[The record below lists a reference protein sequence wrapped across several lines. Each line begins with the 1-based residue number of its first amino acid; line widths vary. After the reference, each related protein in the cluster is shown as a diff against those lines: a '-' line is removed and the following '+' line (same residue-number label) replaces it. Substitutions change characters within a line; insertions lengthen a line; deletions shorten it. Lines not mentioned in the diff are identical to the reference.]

1 MMDVGEPMSQLL
13 GRGIRGCTLFVALLV
28 AGPLAAQQ
36 VVHVGGAFFP
46 PYVAK
51 AEQSQSAG
59 LLPQLLDAL
68 NRAQSDFRFIVRPT
82 SIPRRYQDFEA
93 GRIDMSMFE
102 NPAWGWQGIA
112 HNVVDMGL
120 EDAEVFVA
128 RAEPGRGQDYFKRLR
143 GKRLALF
150 NGYHYGFAD
159 FNAEPQFLARNFNA
173 TLTYSHDSNLLMV
186 LHGRA
191 DIALATRS
199 YVSDFLESHRQ
210 YAGQLLISQRIDQRY
225 RHQVLLRPAAPIS
238 AAQLG
243 RLFEQLR
250 RNGQL
255 AAIFAPYRIEV
266 RSGAADSSVTA
277 GVSD

>member
-1 MMDVGEPMSQLL
+1 MLGGRMPRLL
-13 GRGIRGCTLFVALLV
+13 RRMVRGCALFVAILA

-46 PYVAK
+46 PYVLK
-51 AEQSQSAG
+51 AEQSQHAG

-82 SIPRRYQDFEA
+82 SIPRRYRDLEQ

-112 HNVVDMGL
+112 HSVVDMGL

-128 RAEPGRGQDYFKRLR
+128 RAAPGRGQGYFKRLR

-159 FNAEPQFLARNFNA
+159 FNADPQFLAKNFDA

-199 YVSDFLESHRQ
+199 YVGDFLQRHRQ
-210 YAGQLLISQRIDQRY
+210 YAGQLLVSQRLDQRY

-250 RNGQL
+250 HNGQL
-255 AAIFAPYRIEV
+255 AAIFTPLQVEV
-266 RSGAADSSVTA
+266 SSGVADSSVTA
-277 GVSD
+277 GVTD

>member
-1 MMDVGEPMSQLL
+1 MDAGGHMPRVLS
-13 GRGIRGCTLFVALLV
+13 RVVRGCALFVAILA

-51 AEQSQSAG
+51 AEQSQHAG

-68 NRAQSDFRFIVRPT
+68 NRVQSDFRFIVRPT
-82 SIPRRYQDFEA
+82 SIPRRFQDFEQ

-128 RAEPGRGQDYFKRLR
+128 RVEPERGQGYFKRLR

-159 FNAEPQFLARNFNA
+159 FNAEPQFLAKNFNA
-173 TLTYSHDSNLLMV
+173 TLSYSHDSNLLMV

-191 DIALATRS
+191 DIALVTRS
-199 YVSDFLESHRQ
+199 YVSDFLEHHRQ
-210 YAGQLLISQRIDQRY
+210 YAGQLLVSQRVDQRY
-225 RHQVLLRPAAPIS
+225 QHRVLLRPAAPIS

-250 RNGQL
+250 SNGQL
-255 AAIFAPYRIEV
+255 ATIFEPYLITV
-266 RSGAADSSVTA
+266 SSGAADSSVAA
-277 GVSD
+277 GVTD

>member
-1 MMDVGEPMSQLL
+1 MSRLLRRVVG
-13 GRGIRGCTLFVALLV
+13 RCALFVGMLAT
-28 AGPLAAQQ
+28 GPLAAQQ

-46 PYVAK
+46 PYVLK
-51 AEQSQSAG
+51 AEQSQQAG

-68 NRAQSDFRFIVRPT
+68 NRVQGDFHFIVRPT
-82 SIPRRYQDFEA
+82 SIPRRYRDFEQ
-93 GRIDMSMFE
+93 GRIDLSMFE

-112 HNVVDMGL
+112 YSVVDMGL

-128 RAEPGRGQDYFKRLR
+128 RVEPGRDQDYFKRLR

-159 FNAEPQFLARNFNA
+159 FNADPHFLAKNFNT

-191 DIALATRS
+191 DIALVTRS
-199 YVSDFLESHRQ
+199 YVSDFLQRHRQ
-210 YAGQLLISQRIDQRY
+210 YAGRLLISQRVDQRY
-225 RHQVLLRPAAPIS
+225 RHQVLLRPAAPIN

-255 AAIFAPYRIEV
+255 AAIFAPYRIVV

-277 GVSD
+277 GASN

>member
-1 MMDVGEPMSQLL
+1 MPRVLS
-13 GRGIRGCTLFVALLV
+13 RVVRGCALFVAILA

-51 AEQSQSAG
+51 AEQSQHAG

-68 NRAQSDFRFIVRPT
+68 NRVQSDFRFIVRPT
-82 SIPRRYQDFEA
+82 SIPRRFQDFEQ

-128 RAEPGRGQDYFKRLR
+128 RVEPERGQGYFKRLR

-159 FNAEPQFLARNFNA
+159 FNAEPQFLAKNFNA
-173 TLTYSHDSNLLMV
+173 TLSYSHDSNLLMV

-191 DIALATRS
+191 DIALVTRS
-199 YVSDFLESHRQ
+199 YVSDFLEHHRQ
-210 YAGQLLISQRIDQRY
+210 YAGQLLVSQRVDQRY
-225 RHQVLLRPAAPIS
+225 QHRVLLRPAAPIS

-250 RNGQL
+250 SNGQL
-255 AAIFAPYRIEV
+255 ATIFEPYLITV
-266 RSGAADSSVTA
+266 SSGAADSSVAA
-277 GVSD
+277 GVTD

>member
-1 MMDVGEPMSQLL
+1 MLRKVL
-13 GRGIRGCTLFVALLV
+13 RGCALFVALLA

-51 AEQSQSAG
+51 AQESQHAG

-68 NRAQSDFRFIVRPT
+68 NRAQSDFHFIVRPT
-82 SIPRRYQDFEA
+82 SISRRFRDFEQ
-93 GRIDMSMFE
+93 GRIDLSMFE

-112 HNVVDMGL
+112 HDVVDMGL

-128 RAEPGRGQDYFKRLR
+128 RVEPGRGQGYFKRLR
-143 GKRLALF
+143 GKRLALL
-150 NGYHYGFAD
+150 NGYHYGFAG
-159 FNAEPQFLARNFNA
+159 FNAEAQFLAKNFNA
-173 TLTYSHDSNLLMV
+173 ILNHSHDSNLLMV
-186 LHGRA
+186 LRGRA

-199 YVSDFLESHRQ
+199 YIGDFLRRNRQ
-210 YAGQLLISQRIDQRY
+210 YAGQLLVSQRVDQHY

-238 AAQLG
+238 PAQLD

-250 RNGQL
+250 REGQL
-255 AAIFAPYRIEV
+255 SAIFAPYQIVV
-266 RSGAADSSVTA
+266 RPGMADSSVTA
-277 GVSD
+277 GVTD

>member
-1 MMDVGEPMSQLL
+1 MSRLL
-13 GRGIRGCTLFVALLV
+13 HRVVRGCALGVALLA

-46 PYVAK
+46 PYVLK
-51 AEQSQSAG
+51 AEQSQHAG

-82 SIPRRYQDFEA
+82 SIPRRYRDFED

-112 HNVVDMGL
+112 HSVVDMGL

-128 RAEPGRGQDYFKRLR
+128 RVESGRGQGYFKRLR

-159 FNAEPQFLARNFNA
+159 FNADPHFLAKNFNA
-173 TLTYSHDSNLLMV
+173 VLSYSHDSNLLMV

-199 YVSDFLESHRQ
+199 YVSDFLQRHRQ
-210 YAGQLLISQRIDQRY
+210 YAGQLLISQRVDQRY
-225 RHQVLLRPAAPIS
+225 LHQALLRPAAPIS

-255 AAIFAPYRIEV
+255 AAIFAPSQIAV
-266 RSGAADSSVTA
+266 RPGVADSSVTA
-277 GVSD
+277 GVTD